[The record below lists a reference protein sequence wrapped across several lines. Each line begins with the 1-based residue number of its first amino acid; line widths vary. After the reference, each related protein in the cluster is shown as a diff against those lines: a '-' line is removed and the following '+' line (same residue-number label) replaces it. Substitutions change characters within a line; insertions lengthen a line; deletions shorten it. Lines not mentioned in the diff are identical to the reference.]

1 MNRASNRASVGY
13 WQLLRQNSR
22 FRRLWSAQLISAA
35 GDWFNSVAVLGLVLQ
50 LTNSGFGASLVILC
64 NTLPSFFLIPFAGP
78 VVDRFDRRVL
88 MIVTN
93 MVSAGFALLFL
104 LVHDVQ
110 SLWLLYLATVLLVV
124 AASFFGPASSA
135 SIPNIVSEEELFA
148 ANALSGATWGVMV
161 MVGSALGG
169 LVSAAFG
176 RDIAFVVNAVSF
188 LIAAFLIAT
197 IAIPS
202 PKSDRAMAPWRDF
215 KEGMVYLRE
224 HLPALGLVGVKFGW
238 GLGAGAVVLL
248 SVFGQQV
255 FKAGD
260 AGIGFLYSARGM
272 GALLG
277 PIIVQAIVG
286 RNIDRLRQAIW
297 GGFLLAAVGY
307 AVFGASGWLNSLLL
321 GCIALL
327 VAHIGGGTIWAI
339 SSMILQMTVPDRFRG
354 RVFAVDYGLA
364 TLTTGSST
372 LLYGVGLQAQASPM
386 SLALVAAGLFTVY
399 GMIWGVGTAQGPLH
413 ISEATVEMQRQYQ

>member
-1 MNRASNRASVGY
+1 MNKASVGY

-22 FRRLWSAQLISAA
+22 FRRLWSAQLISSA

-50 LTNSGFGASLVILC
+50 LTDSGLNASLVILC

-78 VVDRFDRRVL
+78 VVDRFDRRAL
-88 MIVTN
+88 MIITN
-93 MVSAGFALLFL
+93 VVSAGFALLFM
-104 LVHDVQ
+104 LVHTVQ
-110 SLWLLYLATVLLVV
+110 SLWLVYLATILLVV

-135 SIPNIVSEEELFA
+135 SIPNIVSDEELFA

-188 LIAAFLIAT
+188 IIAALLIAT
-197 IAIPS
+197 IDVPS
-202 PKSDRAMAPWRDF
+202 PKSDRAMAPWKDF
-215 KEGMVYLRE
+215 KEGLVYLRE
-224 HLPALGLVGVKFGW
+224 HLPALGLVGVKLGW

-248 SVFGQQV
+248 SVFGEQV

-260 AGIGFLYSARGM
+260 AGIGFLYSARGL
-272 GALLG
+272 GALVG
-277 PIIVQAIVG
+277 PFIVQAVVG

-307 AVFGASGWLNSLLL
+307 AMFAASGWMNSLLL

-327 VAHIGGGTIWAI
+327 IGHIGGGIVWII
-339 SSMILQMTVPDRFRG
+339 SSMILQMSVPDRFRG

-372 LLYGVGLQAQASPM
+372 LMYGIALQAQTSPM
-386 SLALVAAGLFTVY
+386 SLALVAAGLFTIY
-399 GMIWGVGTAQGPLH
+399 GMIWGVGTRQGPLH
-413 ISEATVEMQRQYQ
+413 ISETTIEAQRQSP

>member
-1 MNRASNRASVGY
+1 MNKASIGY
-13 WQLLRQNSR
+13 WQLLRQNRR
-22 FRRLWSAQLISAA
+22 FRYLWGAQLISAA

-50 LTNSGFGASLVILC
+50 LTDSGLGASLVILC

-78 VVDRFDRRVL
+78 VVDRFDRRTL

-93 MVSAGFALLFL
+93 VVSAGFALLFM

-110 SLWLLYLATVLLVV
+110 SLWLLYLATVLLVI

-135 SIPNIVSEEELFA
+135 SIPNIVSDEELFA

-176 RDIAFVVNAVSF
+176 RDVAFVVNAVSF
-188 LIAAFLIAT
+188 IIAALLLAT
-197 IAIPS
+197 IDVPS
-202 PKSDRAMAPWRDF
+202 PQSDRAMAPWQDF
-215 KEGMVYLRE
+215 KEGLVYLRG
-224 HLPALGLVGVKFGW
+224 HLPALGLVGVKLGW

-255 FKAGD
+255 FRAGD
-260 AGIGFLYSARGM
+260 AGIGFLYSARGL

-277 PIIVQAIVG
+277 PIIVQAVIG

-297 GGFLLAAVGY
+297 AGFLVAAIGY
-307 AVFGASGWLNSLLL
+307 ALLSASGWLNSLLL
-321 GCIALL
+321 GCVALL
-327 VAHIGGGTIWAI
+327 IGHIGGGTIWAI
-339 SSMILQMTVPDRFRG
+339 SSMILQLTVPDRFRG

-372 LLYGVGLQAQASPM
+372 LMYGVALQAQTSPM

-399 GMIWGVGTAQGPLH
+399 GMIWGVGTRQGPLH
-413 ISEATVEMQRQYQ
+413 ISEATLETQRQYP

>member
-1 MNRASNRASVGY
+1 MNKASVGY

-22 FRRLWSAQLISAA
+22 FRRLWSAQLISSA

-50 LTNSGFGASLVILC
+50 LTDSGLNASLVILC

-78 VVDRFDRRVL
+78 VVDRFDRRAL
-88 MIVTN
+88 MIITN
-93 MVSAGFALLFL
+93 VVSAGFALLFM
-104 LVHDVQ
+104 LVHTVQ
-110 SLWLLYLATVLLVV
+110 SLWLVYLATILLVV

-135 SIPNIVSEEELFA
+135 SIPNIVSDEELFA

-188 LIAAFLIAT
+188 IIAALLIAT
-197 IAIPS
+197 IDVPS
-202 PKSDRAMAPWRDF
+202 PKSDRAMAPWKDF
-215 KEGMVYLRE
+215 KEGLVYLRE
-224 HLPALGLVGVKFGW
+224 HLPALGLVGVKLGW

-248 SVFGQQV
+248 SVFGEQV

-260 AGIGFLYSARGM
+260 AGIGFLYSARGL
-272 GALLG
+272 GALVG
-277 PIIVQAIVG
+277 PFIVQAVVG

-307 AVFGASGWLNSLLL
+307 AMFAASGWMNSLLL

-327 VAHIGGGTIWAI
+327 IGHIGGGIVWII
-339 SSMILQMTVPDRFRG
+339 SSMILQMSVPDRFRG

-372 LLYGVGLQAQASPM
+372 LMYGIALQAQTSPM
-386 SLALVAAGLFTVY
+386 RLALVAAGLFTIY
-399 GMIWGVGTAQGPLH
+399 GMIWGVGTRQGPLH
-413 ISEATVEMQRQYQ
+413 ISETTIEAQRQSP

>member
-1 MNRASNRASVGY
+1 MNKASVGY

-22 FRRLWSAQLISAA
+22 FRRLWSAQLISSA

-50 LTNSGFGASLVILC
+50 LTDSGLNASLVILC

-78 VVDRFDRRVL
+78 VVDRFDRRTL
-88 MIVTN
+88 MIITN
-93 MVSAGFALLFL
+93 VVSAGFALLFM

-110 SLWLLYLATVLLVV
+110 SLWLVYLATILLVV

-135 SIPNIVSEEELFA
+135 SIPNIVSDEELFA

-188 LIAAFLIAT
+188 IIAALLLAT
-197 IAIPS
+197 IDVPS
-202 PKSDRAMAPWRDF
+202 PKSDRAMAPWKDF
-215 KEGMVYLRE
+215 KEGLVYLRE
-224 HLPALGLVGVKFGW
+224 HLPALGLVGVKLGW

-248 SVFGQQV
+248 SVFGEQV

-260 AGIGFLYSARGM
+260 AGIGFLYSARGL
-272 GALLG
+272 GALVG
-277 PIIVQAIVG
+277 PFIVQAVVG

-297 GGFLLAAVGY
+297 GGFLLAAIGY
-307 AVFGASGWLNSLLL
+307 AVFAASGWMNSLLL

-327 VAHIGGGTIWAI
+327 IGHIGGGIVWII
-339 SSMILQMTVPDRFRG
+339 SSMILQMSVPDRFRG

-372 LLYGVGLQAQASPM
+372 LMYGIALQAQTSPM
-386 SLALVAAGLFTVY
+386 SLALVAAGLFTIY
-399 GMIWGVGTAQGPLH
+399 GMIWGVGTRQGPLH
-413 ISEATVEMQRQYQ
+413 ISETTIEAQRQSP